1 MQNKKIEGIGQVI
14 GKFTDEKQEAY
25 GNSVEKS
32 FELMKIF
39 LKEYKSDDDTYTIP
53 EVLLK
58 HLLLQVRMID
68 KQNRIFSN
76 PKGDK
81 MGESPYQ
88 DLVGYSLLGTDMTH
102 KKYQ

>member
-1 MQNKKIEGIGQVI
+1 MQNKKFEEMGTEI
-14 GKFTDEKQEAY
+14 GKLTDLKQEAY
-25 GNSVEKS
+25 GNSVDKS

-39 LKEYKSDDDTYTIP
+39 LKGYKNNDDTYTIP

-88 DLVGYSLLGTDMTH
+88 DLVGYSLLGTDMTL

>member
-1 MQNKKIEGIGQVI
+1 MQNKKFEELGKEIGA
-14 GKFTDEKQEAY
+14 FTGLKQEAY
-25 GNSVEKS
+25 GNSVDKS

-39 LKEYKSDDDTYTIP
+39 LKEYKNNDDTYTIP

-76 PKGDK
+76 PKGDL
-81 MGESPYQ
+81 MGESPYK
-88 DLVGYSLLGTDMTH
+88 DLTGYSLIGVEMDNF
-102 KKYQ
+102 